1 MPLRVALV
9 TPFAAPSVGGNA
21 ITVER
26 IARGLRD
33 RGVDLRIWDLSVVPA
48 LMLAEQVAGFQ
59 PTVVHA
65 FHAFRAGPVGLR
77 LARDGGV
84 PLLVTITGTDVN
96 HDLVDPLRA
105 AVVREVLEH
114 ALAITVFHDAI
125 AARIVQILPR
135 LAARVTVVPQSVC
148 FDGEAGPTPAARSAA
163 EPTLLFPA
171 GIRPVKNP
179 LLPLAAL
186 DGIVPRYPGLHLSYV
201 GPILDQAEGA
211 ALMAALSKRPWAE
224 YLGAKPHREM
234 RGLLEGA
241 DVILNCSSS
250 EGGMANSVLEALTLG
265 RAVLA
270 SDIEGNRS
278 LVEDGVTGL
287 LFTSPDEFAAK
298 VERLLADGGLRRRLG
313 ANGREFVTSRFS
325 PARELDGYLEVYGRL
340 TPAARRS

>member
-9 TPFAAPSVGGNA
+9 TPFAAPSVRGNA

-26 IARGLRD
+26 IARGLGD

-48 LMLAEQVAGFQ
+48 LTLAEQVAGFQ

-65 FHAFRAGPVGLR
+65 FHAFRAGPVGLG
-77 LARDGGV
+77 LAREGGV

-125 AARIVQILPR
+125 AARIVQILPM
-135 LAARVTVVPQSVC
+135 LAARLTVVPQSAC
-148 FDGEAGPTPAARSAA
+148 FEREASPPPTARSTA
-163 EPTLLFPA
+163 ELTLLFPA

-179 LLPLAAL
+179 LLPLAPL
-186 DGIVPRYPGLHLSYV
+186 DRIVPRYPGLHLTYV
-201 GPILDQAEGA
+201 GPILDQEEGE

-241 DVILNCSSS
+241 DVVLNCSSS

-298 VERLLADGGLRRRLG
+298 AERLLADGDLRRQLG

-325 PARELDGYLEVYGRL
+325 PAREVDGYLEVYRRL
-340 TPAARRS
+340 TPTARRS